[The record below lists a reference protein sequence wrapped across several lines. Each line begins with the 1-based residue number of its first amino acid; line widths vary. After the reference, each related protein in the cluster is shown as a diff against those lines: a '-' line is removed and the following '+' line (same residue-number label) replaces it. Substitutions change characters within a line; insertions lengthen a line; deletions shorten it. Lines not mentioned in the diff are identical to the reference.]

1 MCLDNQRYF
10 EFKKKIGYKIYQL
23 HKYNKYLCSPLFGG
37 YYEVGRTYVPKLQKI
52 LKSTSGPVKFEY
64 PAGFHVFPYKTNV
77 IKYIQPFKGSIISQK
92 FVMATVEF
100 DNIITRGYDAG
111 VKCLVVDSIK
121 ILSYKPLKGG

>member
-10 EFKKKIGYKIYQL
+10 DYKKQTGYKIYGL
-23 HKYNKYLCSPLFGG
+23 NESHDYLYSPLFGG
-37 YYEVGRTYVPKLQKI
+37 NYEVGRTYVPELQKI

-77 IKYIQPFKGSIISQK
+77 IKYTEPFKDSITFRK

-100 DNIITRGYDAG
+100 RNIITRGYDAG

-121 ILSYKPLKGG
+121 ILSYKNFKL